1 MKIYSPVT
9 GPQGGCAWLILG
21 GLLALFVF
29 AYLTGKIA
37 F

>member
-1 MKIYSPVT
+1 MKIYSPVS
-9 GPQGGCAWLILG
+9 GPQGGCAWLMI
-21 GLLALFVF
+21 GLLFALFVI